1 MALRFSDPIKS
12 GFLVLVSLILLGL
25 RLRGFFGLL
34 MVLLLVLLY
43 VSGIFLVLVYCTSLS
58 LEKKNCFS

>member
-1 MALRFSDPIKS
+1 MALRFSDPMKS

>member
-25 RLRGFFGLL
+25 RLRGVFGLL

>member
-25 RLRGFFGLL
+25 RLRGVFGLL

-43 VSGIFLVLVYCTSLS
+43 VSGIFLVLVYCISLS